1 MFQPNPNTTIEDLQK
16 ATQTIKDAEPL
27 KGQVPAAI
35 AGSTV
40 EIIELIKDINDINA
54 QYGGNTRLF
63 SHIAKPLVDKAQ
75 KEMGRE
81 KFTKVFNELAEKYDI
96 PFKDDPNNPFNL
108 IGDVIGLGGAA
119 RFGKAVVESTVD
131 LAKQTKNIF
140 KDPPDMG
147 LKPELAGVGKVDDI
161 NTQTDKLLDKT
172 PPKSKAQATINPAM
186 IGLNTP
192 IGRKQSEKFLDLEK
206 KGDMSPEQLFEET
219 KVYRGVDGKLRY
231 ELDDTNAELK
241 NIDNLVKD
249 IELKKTNKETIT
261 LGKVLAFD
269 DLYQQYFKE
278 IKVGEKTYKPI
289 KDIEVEFISNSD
301 EAVATYNPFGDKL
314 RINLDVSKNMSPEK
328 KKEFI
333 ASSIL
338 HEVQHAIQHREGFI
352 KGTSIDMEL
361 RNMPRYNQYVADK
374 QRLEGL
380 EDRAIQIAN
389 DGVVPYFSTN
399 VSKLKQNEIIDKLIN
414 YPRGKAEIKKLLL
427 ETTDLSPLEIDKA
440 ISRNK
445 ALKDKIDVLYT
456 STNNREA
463 TARKN
468 YFDKYGEREARL
480 VEERYKNR
488 LAKKGLKDDELFKT
502 KKGESV
508 QYRTP
513 DELVPIAGFKQPT
526 LRIDNPGKDFMGV
539 EYTDK
544 KIKSALLD
552 KNEAIKRGE
561 TDTAQANIGNFSG
574 VTGYF
579 DAPLRIDPKILKDVK
594 GMNGEHKIRNNSAK
608 LRELKESI
616 EKEGFKQ
623 NEDAILVHVRE
634 DGVPFITEGNH
645 RLAEA
650 LQSGRE
656 NILVNIQYLRGSE
669 KVEGLLNPKRLLEEK
684 NISLPL
690 IGDKLNK
697 EVIEYY
703 QKKGGLKKKVKQEV
717 EDEIFFDIER
727 KHGVK
732 KRELLKDR
740 EGEPLKLYM
749 GLQNPTKLDDKFR
762 HTFGKFGKD
771 DMAEGQKPIGFAS
784 SNPLLADGFASR
796 YLRSEDM
803 KYNVFTGQNVV
814 PFYIKPKKVIE
825 YKPLY
830 DKKGNMESSKNWFE
844 FDRQALTIPDGH
856 VLVWRDGIEQH
867 TRVIPELKK
876 AIPNV
881 KFNQGDVYAFGEN
894 VPVFSSIS
902 GKELTDVAPKPIP
915 SWMLNQ
921 SDRSRY
927 IEEIKQMKQDSP
939 VLKELLNK
947 AEEISFKD
955 MGRIIGEGINKG
967 LDRKGIRQLLKDR
980 GFDDDIITKYYDE
993 VMPRNLRIKTYANE
1007 PRRESFFDEDDIREE
1022 FAETTQTNPITGFA
1036 ESTLGD
1042 VSDIP
1047 DLNKGGISKQMSNLG
1062 V

>member
-1 MFQPNPNTTIEDLQK
+1 MSNFWSVYSQSPEAAIAGTFDKDGN
-16 ATQTIKDAEPL
+16 IKPPEKGQVQDIGKKLVE
-27 KGQVPAAI
+27 GQVPATL
-35 AGSTV
+35 AGSTA
-40 EIIELIKDINDINA
+40 DIVDLAKILNDLNA
-54 QYGGNTRLF
+54 EYGGNTQLL
-63 SHIAKPLVDKAQ
+63 SHLAKPLIDKVQ
-75 KEMGRE
+75 STIGRE
-81 KFTKVFNELAEKYDI
+81 AFTKGFNQYAKQYNL
-96 PFKDDPNNPFNL
+96 PFRDDPDNPAN
-108 IGDVIGLGGAA
+108 ILGGLISIGGAYKL
-119 RFGKAVVESTVD
+119 GKETVKSTVE
-131 LAKQTKNIF
+131 AVKEVKNIF
-140 KDPPDMG
+140 KGKGPPMG
-147 LKPELAGVGKVDDI
+147 PQPELAGVGKVDDI
-161 NTQTDKLLDKT
+161 NIQTDKLLDKT

-278 IKVGEKTYKPI
+278 IKTPTFTYKPI
-289 KDIEVEFISNSD
+289 KDIEVEFISNSG

-361 RNMPRYNQYVADK
+361 RNMPRYNQYVVDK
-374 QRLEGL
+374 QKLEGL

-502 KKGESV
+502 EKGESV

-526 LRIDNPGKDFMGV
+526 LRIDNPGKDFRGV

-561 TDTAQANIGNFSG
+561 RNTAQANIGNFSG

-594 GMNGEHKIRNNSAK
+594 GMNGEHNFRDNSAK

-669 KVEGLLNPKRLLEEK
+669 KVEGLLNPKTITTQTKHDNIIQTSKNLEKIPLKQNLALQKISKQFDKSELDANGIPK
-684 NISLPL
+684 NILKDKDGKPL
-690 IGDKLNK
+690 ILYYGDSGYTYVPPKLGEKDTLFRKTAYVDKGLPGKLIDKFAGAKRIGKGNFTTTNPFLASTYASASNRGSVIPVYIMAEKVIDAKKIGVDGIRAFDEAADKLGKN
-697 EVIEYY
+697 EVIV
-703 QKKGGLKKKVKQEV
+703 GNFG
-717 EDEIFFDIER
+717 FDANAVGR
-727 KHGVK
+727 DN
-732 KRELLKDR
+732 LLKT
-740 EGEPLKLYM
+740 L
-749 GLQNPTKLDDKFR
+749 
-762 HTFGKFGKD
+762 
-771 DMAEGQKPIGFAS
+771 
-784 SNPLLADGFASR
+784 
-796 YLRSEDM
+796 
-803 KYNVFTGQNVV
+803 
-814 PFYIKPKKVIE
+814 
-825 YKPLY
+825 
-830 DKKGNMESSKNWFE
+830 
-844 FDRQALTIPDGH
+844 
-856 VLVWRDGIEQH
+856 
-867 TRVIPELKK
+867 
-876 AIPNV
+876 
-881 KFNQGDVYAFGEN
+881 
-894 VPVFSSIS
+894 
-902 GKELTDVAPKPIP
+902 GKE
-915 SWMLNQ
+915 N
-921 SDRSRY
+921 Y
-927 IEEIKQMKQDSP
+927 IKQMQEAGQKYTDTQYAFTGDTQVFS
-939 VLKELLNK
+939 
-947 AEEISFKD
+947 AIS
-955 MGRIIGEGINKG
+955 GEK
-967 LDRKGIRQLLKDR
+967 LSR
-980 GFDDDIITKYYDE
+980 Y
-993 VMPRNLRIKTYANE
+993 
-1007 PRRESFFDEDDIREE
+1007 
-1022 FAETTQTNPITGFA
+1022 
-1036 ESTLGD
+1036 
-1042 VSDIP
+1042 
-1047 DLNKGGISKQMSNLG
+1047 NKGGIAKQMSNLG